1 VSEHALEANG
11 VSYFHGK
18 AKALSDVSFFVRK
31 GKVTLLLGPNG
42 AGKTT
47 LLSLIVGLLP
57 LASGGIAIDGKDF
70 ADSGNALL
78 ADLGIVFQQQTL
90 DLDLTVAQNL
100 RYYAALHGLAP
111 ERSQSRMQAVLRQL
125 NIEDKAPSKVR
136 ALNGGHRRRV
146 EIARALMNQ
155 PKLLLLDEPTVGL
168 DIPTRTALV
177 SFLHDLASQSQI
189 AILWATHLIDEA
201 HLEDDLL
208 ILSQGRLA
216 ASGAAEDIA
225 ALHGGGDLTRA
236 FGNLTEKAAQ

>member
-1 VSEHALEANG
+1 MSEPALQADG
-11 VSYFHGK
+11 VSYSYGK
-18 AKALSDVSFFVRK
+18 AKALSDVNFSVRT

-47 LLSLIVGLLP
+47 LLSLITGLLP
-57 LASGGIAIDGKDF
+57 LDTGRISIGGKDL
-70 ADSGNALL
+70 ASCGNALL
-78 ADLGIVFQQQTL
+78 SDVGIVFQQQTL

-111 ERSQSRMQAVLRQL
+111 ERARSRIWAVLQQL
-125 NIEDKAPSKVR
+125 NIDDKAASKVR

-146 EIARALMNQ
+146 EIARALMNE

-177 SFLHDLASQSQI
+177 SFLHDLAGRSAI

-201 HLEDDLL
+201 QTGDDLL
-208 ILSQGRLA
+208 ILSRGKLA
-216 ASGAAEDIA
+216 ARGAAENIA
-225 ALHGGGDLTRA
+225 ALHGGADLTQA
-236 FGNLTEKAAQ
+236 FRSLTDAGAK